1 MNPVLRWF
9 ANNSVVANLMMIVIL
24 AAGMLTVNSITKEV
38 FPEFSLDMITVSV
51 SYRGAAPEE
60 VEEGV
65 SVKIEEAIQDLEGLK
80 RITSNSSEGMG
91 TVLIEL
97 DQGTDVREMLND
109 VKARVDAIS
118 TFPDETE
125 KPVIAEVTN
134 RRQVIDIA
142 VSGPVSETALKETAD
157 RVRDEL
163 QSAGDIT
170 QVDVVAARPYEVS
183 VEVSEEALRRYDLTF
198 DAVAAAIRRSSL
210 DLPGGS
216 IRTQGGEILLR
227 TKGQAYRGH
236 EFEELVLMTRPDGTR
251 LLLGDVANVVDG
263 FAETDQSA
271 RFGGDPAVLVR
282 VYRVGDQSALQIAK
296 DVKAY
301 VDDARPRMPAG
312 VTLTA
317 WNDYSRILRG
327 RLNLLVTNAIQGF
340 ILVFIILALF
350 LKLRL
355 AFWVSLGIPI
365 SVLGTLWMLPSLDI
379 TINMLSL
386 FAFVVV
392 LGMVVDDAIVVG
404 ENIYERIEN
413 GESGVDAAARGATQV
428 AIPVTF
434 AILTTVCSF
443 MPLMMVQGVTG
454 KFMRVIPV
462 IVITTLAFSW
472 LESLFI
478 LPAHIA
484 HAARDTNEAKNPVNR
499 AWKRLQT
506 RCANGLDTV
515 ARRWYAPGLRI
526 GLKYRYATVA
536 LGIAALMLTMGIIGA
551 GWVKFRFFPDV
562 ESDFVA
568 ASITMPPG
576 VSVGTTAEAVAR
588 LERHA
593 IALRDD
599 LEKDLK
605 PGAPSPIQH
614 IFTAVGDQPYRARQ
628 SGPGSGGSLSAS
640 NVGEVLLELAPAEK
654 RSVTSSE
661 VARRWRESTGQ
672 IPDAIE
678 MSFSAT
684 IFSAGDPINV
694 QLSGLD
700 LVRLEAASARVKEAL
715 TRYDGV
721 FDISDSFR
729 GGKQEVKLKVRPAAE
744 AYGVTLSDL
753 GRQVRQAFYGEEAQR
768 IQRGR
773 DDVRIMVRYPEADRR
788 SLGDLQ
794 RMRIRTPDGR
804 VVPFSDVAEATLGTG
819 FSTIQR
825 VDRRR
830 AINVTADVDA
840 TRANATEI
848 IADLRTKVLPGIMQ
862 DYPSVSYSFE
872 GEQREQAETLGDL
885 GRAFMLAM
893 LLIFALLAVVF
904 RSYIQPLIVMAVIPF
919 GLVGA
924 VWGHVLMGIDLS
936 ILSMFGLVAVT
947 GVVVNDS
954 IVLVDYINQ
963 KRREGLALPDAL
975 REAGVRRFRP
985 IWLTSMTTF
994 AGLTPLML
1002 ARSVQ
1007 AKFMVPMAVA
1017 LAFGVVG
1024 ATFITLAMV
1033 PASYLILE
1041 DVKRVGLRLLGRT
1054 PASVSAS
1061 DTALNRADSGP

>member
-1 MNPVLRWF
+1 MNPLLRWF
-9 ANNSVVANLMMIVIL
+9 ADNSVVANLMMIVIL
-24 AAGMLTVNSITKEV
+24 AAGLLTVSTITKEV
-38 FPEFSLDMITVSV
+38 FPEFSLDMVTVSV

-65 SVKIEEAIQDLEGLK
+65 CVKIEEAIQDLEGIK

-91 TVLIEL
+91 TVLVEL
-97 DQGTDVREMLND
+97 EPGADVREMLND
-109 VKARVDAIS
+109 VKARVDAIA

-142 VSGPVSETALKETAD
+142 VSGPVSETVLKETAD

-163 QSAGDIT
+163 QGTGEIT

-183 VEVSEEALRRYDLTF
+183 IEVSEEALRRHGISF
-198 DAVAAAIRRSSL
+198 DFVAAAIRRSSL

-216 IRTQGGEILLR
+216 IRTEGGEILLR
-227 TKGQAYRGH
+227 TKGQAYRGS
-236 EFEELVLMTRPDGTR
+236 EFESIVLMTQPDGAR

-271 RFGGDPAVLVR
+271 RFSGNPSVLVR
-282 VYRVGDQSALQIAK
+282 VYRVGDQSALEIAK

-301 VDDARPRMPAG
+301 VADTQERMPAG

-350 LKLRL
+350 LRLRL

-365 SVLGTLWMLPSLDI
+365 SFLGTLWLMPTLGLS
-379 TINMLSL
+379 INMLSL

-404 ENIYERIEN
+404 ENIYERMER
-413 GESGVDAAARGATQV
+413 GEKGVDAAARGVTQV
-428 AIPVTF
+428 AVPVSF
-434 AILTTVCSF
+434 AILTTICSF
-443 MPLMMVQGVTG
+443 LPLMMVQGTTG
-454 KFMRVIPV
+454 KFMRVIPI
-462 IVITTLAFSW
+462 IVITTLLFSW
-472 LESLFI
+472 FESMFI

-484 HAARDTNEAKNPVNR
+484 HAARDTDEAKHPVNR
-499 AWKRLQT
+499 AWKRFQK
-506 RCANGLDTV
+506 RCADGLDTV
-515 ARRWYAPGLRI
+515 ARRYYAPGLEI
-526 GLKYRYATVA
+526 ALKYRYGTVA
-536 LGIAALMLTMGIIGA
+536 LGIAVFMLTAGLVGA
-551 GWVKFRFFPDV
+551 GWVKFKFFPDV

-568 ASITMPPG
+568 ASLTMPPG
-576 VSVGTTAEAVAR
+576 VAVESTADAVAR
-588 LERHA
+588 LENTA
-593 IALRDD
+593 LALRDE
-599 LEKDLK
+599 LEETLE
-605 PGAPSPIQH
+605 PGARSPIQH
-614 IFTAVGDQPYRARQ
+614 IFVAVGDQPYRAQ
-628 SGPGSGGSLSAS
+628 QGGPGGSGRLAAS
-640 NVGEVLLELAPAEK
+640 NVGEVLLELAPAED
-654 RSVTSSE
+654 RRVTSSE
-661 VARRWRESTGQ
+661 IARRWREATGQ

-678 MSFSAT
+678 LSFTAT
-684 IFSAGDPINV
+684 IFSAGEPVNV

-700 LVRLEAASARVKEAL
+700 LERLEGASERVKLAL
-715 TRYDGV
+715 SDYDGV

-729 GGKQEVKLKVRPAAE
+729 GGKQEIKLKVKPAAE
-744 AYGVTLSDL
+744 AYGITLADL

-773 DDVRIMVRYPEADRR
+773 DDVRIMVRFPESDRR
-788 SLGDLQ
+788 SIADLQ
-794 RMRIRTPDGR
+794 SMRIRTPDGGE
-804 VVPFSDVAEATLGTG
+804 VPFTEVAEATLGVG

-848 IADLRTKVLPGIMQ
+848 MSDLRANALPAILRDFPG
-862 DYPSVSYSFE
+862 VSYSFE
-872 GEQREQAETLGDL
+872 GEQREQADTMSDL
-885 GRAFMLAM
+885 ARAFIFAQ
-893 LLIFALLAVVF
+893 LLIFAQLAIVF
-904 RSYIQPLIVMAVIPF
+904 RSYIQPLIVMSVIPF

-924 VWGHVLMGIDLS
+924 VWGHVLMGLDLS
-936 ILSMFGLVAVT
+936 MLSMFGLVAVT

-963 KRREGLALPDAL
+963 KRREGLPLDRVL

-985 IWLTSMTTF
+985 IWLTSLTTF
-994 AGLTPLML
+994 AGLTPLLL

-1007 AKFMVPMAVA
+1007 AKFMVPMAVS

-1024 ATFITLAMV
+1024 ATFITLALV
-1033 PASYLILE
+1033 PAGYLILE
-1041 DVKRVGLRLLGRT
+1041 DIKRVVLRRKT
-1054 PASVSAS
+1054 PAPERLEEPA
-1061 DTALNRADSGP
+1061 A